1 MLKRH
6 VQGAARK
13 EYHRQDKKCRSSFHV
28 VFLTRDSASLNDYT
42 KRRGGHRAEH
52 FKNSMNGEWKIG
64 NTGRFRSEVSL
75 VFPDMTRPEA
85 RKMGTLT
92 GRDSPESTIP
102 AKRVAP

>member
-1 MLKRH
+1 MWYSL
-6 VQGAARK
+6 QGTQ
-13 EYHRQDKKCRSSFHV
+13 HH
-28 VFLTRDSASLNDYT
+28 LNDYT